1 MKNVH
6 VVAAVVHTA
15 APPIRIFAIARG
27 YGPYKGMW
35 EFPGGKVEPGELPEQ
50 ALKREIREELDAEI
64 RVEGLVQTVEYD
76 YPDFHLVMDCYW
88 CELTGD
94 HLILREA
101 LEARWLGRTD
111 LYDVHWLPA
120 DRILLSEV
128 ERRMDAIEP
137 ECGEPRRKN

>member
-6 VVAAVVHTA
+6 VVAAVIHTA
-15 APPIRIFAIARG
+15 VVPVRIFATVRG

-64 RVEGLVQTVEYD
+64 RLGGLMQTVEYD

-88 CELTGD
+88 CELAGD

-101 LEARWLGRTD
+101 LEARWLGQTD
-111 LYDVHWLPA
+111 LYDAPWLPA
-120 DRILLSEV
+120 DRILLSEI
-128 ERRMDAIEP
+128 ERRMGAAES
-137 ECGEPRRKN
+137 GYGTL